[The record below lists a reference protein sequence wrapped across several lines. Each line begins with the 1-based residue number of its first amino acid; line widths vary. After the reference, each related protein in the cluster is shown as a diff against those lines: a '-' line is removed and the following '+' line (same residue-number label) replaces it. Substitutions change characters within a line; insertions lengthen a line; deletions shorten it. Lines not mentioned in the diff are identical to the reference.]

1 MVSLRIPL
9 FVFAVWLACHVG
21 AQEAPEARPVR
32 SQSGQFVVS
41 RARRGAWT
49 PAASALA
56 TNAQFLELEP
66 TLLVVSCE
74 RIKQAMTRELGLA
87 TPWRG
92 RILVRLRTATRA
104 DDPITVTLEQF
115 RDGWNYRVDLPDIV
129 ERARLVR
136 VLVEVLLLETANQR
150 ATGRSTELPPWL
162 AVGFAERL
170 VSSSEASLLFPPPR
184 GSVGAVAL
192 VPIVVTNS
200 PDPLAT
206 ARARLREQSPL
217 TLQELSWPVE
227 RDFAGE
233 TSAAYRASAQLLV
246 SELLRLTDGAAC
258 FRALLNELPQYFNWQ
273 AAFLKAFHPHFA
285 RLLDLEKWWSLQSV
299 SFAGRDPAHPWPAGE
314 SWRKLDEALHVP
326 AQVRAAANQL
336 PSGSASI
343 PLQRVIREWDS
354 VRQTTALRGSLQQLD
369 LLRQRLAP
377 ELLPLL
383 TDYRRVVATYL
394 EQKEKLGISLAGGRA
409 ARPALKQLMADT
421 VRQLDKLD
429 ARAKAFRVEEP
440 QLSSPGN
447 PAPGEPA
454 P

>member
-1 MVSLRIPL
+1 VSLRIPL
-9 FVFAVWLACHVG
+9 FVFAVWLACHAG
-21 AQEAPEARPVR
+21 AQEPPEARPAR
-32 SQSGQFVVS
+32 SQSGQFFVS

-74 RIKQAMTRELGLA
+74 RIRQAMTRELGLA

-92 RILVRLRTATRA
+92 KIHIRLRTATGA
-104 DDPITVTLEQF
+104 EDPITVTLEQF
-115 RDGWNYRVDLPDIV
+115 RDGWNYRVDLPDVV

-136 VLVEVLLLETANQR
+136 VLVEVLLLEIANQH
-150 ATGRSTELPPWL
+150 ATGRSAELPPWL

-170 VSSSEASLLFPPPR
+170 ISASEWSLLFPPPR
-184 GSVGAVAL
+184 VGAGAFAL
-192 VPIVVTNS
+192 GPTVVTNRA
-200 PDPLAT
+200 DPLAT
-206 ARARLREQSPL
+206 ARVRLREQSPL
-217 TLQELSWPVE
+217 TLQELNWPVE

-233 TSAAYRASAQLLV
+233 TSKAYRASAQLLV
-246 SELLRLTDGAAC
+246 SELLRLADGAAC

-273 AAFLKAFHPHFA
+273 TAFLKAFHPHFA

-299 SFAGRDPAHPWPAGE
+299 SFAGRDPAYTWSMVE
-314 SWRKLDEALHVP
+314 SWRKLDEALHLP

-336 PSGSASI
+336 PSGAAFI
-343 PLQRVIREWDS
+343 PLQMIVSEWDS
-354 VRQTTALRGSLQQLD
+354 VRQTAALRGRLQQFD
-369 LLRQRLAP
+369 LLRQRLTP

-383 TDYRRVVATYL
+383 LDYRRVLAGYL
-394 EQKEKLGISLAGGRA
+394 EQRDKLGVSLARGRA
-409 ARPALKQLMADT
+409 ARPALKQLMAGT

-429 ARAKAFRVEEP
+429 AKTRAFRVEAP
-440 QLSSPGN
+440 QPSSPVN
-447 PAPGEPA
+447 PPPGEPA